1 MDMNLTNY
9 LVALLEIEE
18 AQATLK
24 AIEAEKAQFEAN
36 KPEGYDAFCAFL
48 DGMDGMDDDDEV

>member
-9 LVALLEIEE
+9 LVALLELEE
-18 AQATLK
+18 AQGTLE

-36 KPEGYDAFCAFL
+36 KPEGFDAFCAFL
-48 DGMDGMDDDDEV
+48 DGMDDDDEV

>member
-1 MDMNLTNY
+1 MDMNLVNY
-9 LVALLEIEE
+9 LLALLEIEE

-48 DGMDGMDDDDEV
+48 DGMDDDDEV